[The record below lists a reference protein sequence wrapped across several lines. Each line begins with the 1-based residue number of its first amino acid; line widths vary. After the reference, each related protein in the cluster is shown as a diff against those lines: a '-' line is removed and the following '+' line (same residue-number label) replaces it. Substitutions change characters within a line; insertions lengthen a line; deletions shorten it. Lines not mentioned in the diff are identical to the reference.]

1 MARATTQPTN
11 SSMAHYPINLDLKNK
26 KCIVIGGG
34 MVAERKAISLLEFG
48 ARVLL
53 IAPELTPALRQLAEK
68 KVVEH
73 IPAEYQPGMLEGAFL
88 VIAATDS
95 NFVNK
100 SVSEEA
106 KRLGVLVN
114 VVDAPELC
122 TFFVP
127 AFVKRGDL
135 IISVSTSG
143 KSPALAK
150 HIREKLE
157 AEFGLE
163 FGMLAELLGSLREDV
178 RAKYP
183 NHHDRV
189 AAYERILNSNVL
201 ALLAEGRSKEALEV
215 ARKCI

>member
-1 MARATTQPTN
+1 
-11 SSMAHYPINLDLKNK
+11 
-26 KCIVIGGG
+26 

-48 ARVLL
+48 AHVLV
-53 IAPELTPALRQLAEK
+53 IAPELTPALRQLAEEK
-68 KVVEH
+68 AIEH

-95 NFVNK
+95 SLVNK
-100 SVSEEA
+100 AVSEEA
-106 KRLGVLVN
+106 RHLGVLVN

-122 TFFVP
+122 TFFMP
-127 AFVKRGDL
+127 AIVKRGDL
-135 IISVSTSG
+135 IISISTSG
-143 KSPALAK
+143 KSPSLAK
-150 HIREKLE
+150 HVREKLE

-163 FGMLAELLGSLREDV
+163 FGMLAELLGALRDDV

-201 ALLAEGRSKEALEV
+201 ALLAEGRSEEALEV
-215 ARKCI
+215 AKECI